1 MAAGRRRRRRATWAR
16 RAALALALT
25 LSAWLAGLFWFAGR
39 IPGPG
44 PTDTAVTDAIAVP
57 TGGSGRLQA
66 GLDLLAAGRAEKLF
80 VSGVYRGV
88 EVAELLRLSA
98 RAPDRLRCCVVLGY
112 SADNTAG
119 NARETAEW
127 MSREGYSSLR
137 LVTASYHMPRS
148 RVEFRRAMP
157 TARVIAH
164 PVFQGNVHID
174 EWWRWPGT
182 TALLIGEYNKYL
194 IAVAASALAG
204 PNGADTAGAAAARNQ
219 SP

>member
-1 MAAGRRRRRRATWAR
+1 MA
-16 RAALALALT
+16 
-25 LSAWLAGLFWFAGR
+25 
-39 IPGPG
+39 
-44 PTDTAVTDAIAVP
+44 
-57 TGGSGRLQA
+57 
-66 GLDLLAAGRAEKLF
+66 K
-80 VSGVYRGV
+80 
-88 EVAELLRLSA
+88 
-98 RAPDRLRCCVVLGY
+98 
-112 SADNTAG
+112 
-119 NARETAEW
+119 
-127 MSREGYSSLR
+127 EGFRSLR

>member
-1 MAAGRRRRRRATWAR
+1 VAAGRRRRRRATWAR

-148 RVEFRRAMP
+148 LLEFRRAMP
-157 TARVIAH
+157 GVTIIAH
-164 PVFQGNVHID
+164 PVFPGHVKQGD
-174 EWWRWPGT
+174 WWRWPGT
-182 TALLIGEYNKYL
+182 ARLIVGEYNKYL
-194 IAVAASALAG
+194 LALVAHAFTASPG
-204 PNGADTAGAAAARNQ
+204 REG
-219 SP
+219 

>member
-1 MAAGRRRRRRATWAR
+1 MEPYQ
-16 RAALALALT
+16 
-25 LSAWLAGLFWFAGR
+25 R
-39 IPGPG
+39 IM
-44 PTDTAVTDAIAVP
+44 V

-127 MSREGYSSLR
+127 IAREGYSSLR

-148 RVEFRRAMP
+148 LLEFRRAMP
-157 TARVIAH
+157 GVTIITH
-164 PVFQGNVHID
+164 PVFPGHVKQGD
-174 EWWRWPGT
+174 WWRWPGT
-182 TALLIGEYNKYL
+182 AWLVIGEYNKYL
-194 IAVAASALAG
+194 
-204 PNGADTAGAAAARNQ
+204 AARLRGLL
-219 SP
+219 PGLFFGET